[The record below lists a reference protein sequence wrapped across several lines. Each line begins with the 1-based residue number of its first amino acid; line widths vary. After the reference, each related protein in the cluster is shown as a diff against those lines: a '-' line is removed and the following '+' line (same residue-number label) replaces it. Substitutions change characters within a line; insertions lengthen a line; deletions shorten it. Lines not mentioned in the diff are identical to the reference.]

1 MKQVI
6 DRNRIKADLLIKE
19 SKRKR
24 KQGVENCDFYVVE
37 DICIDDL
44 HNHGEKGWLL
54 FKLSGKVAISNNNL
68 LAPSVSYQWE
78 VEQYL
83 NSKSWQNKRMY
94 LIFLKNTNVF
104 IGAYVCDECRIMDS
118 ELHKKALPD
127 SIIQTTQR
135 GIISLQ
141 LLSTL
146 TIPKQNK
153 LDNNRYSIHRHICV
167 NKHYSFTSYDG
178 DSSTDY
184 QVVLSNSEMNVT
196 IRFSDYGNTGIIG
209 PNGVECKSGSEAFSQ
224 VYVNG
229 FYYVGF
235 VNDKPKYLFSAGH
248 WKLSTEFNLIPKP
261 QPKPMARQEYLQELK
276 PLMDRGIVREIYG
289 NDTVSI
295 LNLGDSYYAITD
307 YRKDTKETNQFVSVL
322 CDYNVVKMLFKHPKE
337 LPLIMETL
345 RKFRLQSRL
354 YDQITTLSYH
364 TQEVGPDDRIDLQ
377 MEKDIKEFYQGDLFE
392 NLQSPSLSKNDWLN
406 RWN

>member
-6 DRNRIKADLLIKE
+6 DRNRIKADLLAKKP
-19 SKRKR
+19 SKKL
-24 KQGVENCDFYVVE
+24 KNAIENDDIYIVE

-44 HNHGEKGWLL
+44 HTYGNSQILH
-54 FKLSGKVAISNNNL
+54 FKLSGKVTISKHNL
-68 LAPSVSYQWE
+68 LLPLTVKTFD
-78 VEQYL
+78 VIRYL
-83 NSKSWQNKRMY
+83 NSKFWQNKRMY
-94 LIFLKNTNVF
+94 LVF
-104 IGAYVCDECRIMDS
+104 AKDVLGCVGVYVCDECKISDN
-118 ELHKKALPD
+118 ELYKKAFPD
-127 SIIQTTQR
+127 SIVQNSQR
-135 GIISLQ
+135 GIISPQ

-146 TIPKQNK
+146 TMPKQNK
-153 LDNNRYSIHRHICV
+153 PDNNRYSVHRHICV
-167 NKHYSFTSYDG
+167 RKHYSYDG
-178 DSSTDY
+178 ESSSTDY
-184 QVVLSNSEMNVT
+184 KIILENGDMQVTV
-196 IRFSDYGNTGIIG
+196 RFSDSG
-209 PNGVECKSGSEAFSQ
+209 KSGFIEPTGANCSDGEKAFSQ
-224 VYVNG
+224 VHIYG
-229 FYYVGF
+229 FYYVGY
-235 VNDKPKYLFSAGH
+235 VNDKPKYIFSADH

-289 NDTVSI
+289 NNTVSI

-307 YRKDTKETNQFVSVL
+307 YRKDAKEVNQFVSVL

-377 MEKDIKEFYQGDLFE
+377 MEKDIKELYPGDIFE
-392 NLQSPSLSKNDWLN
+392 ALPTPSFSKNDWLN
-406 RWN
+406 GWN